1 MRFTQ
6 IATLLSVAAA
16 ASAQYTFNIT
26 QAEKPGNMEKYKCLD
41 NKKLS
46 SWMPECLHKCQDAAN
61 KDKANKAPKDKKC
74 AEHDFACHCIDYSHY
89 SALIEPCA
97 FPADLGGKGTCSFEE
112 LSKARPIVQD
122 MCNFFN
128 ATLYDAYDECEG
140 MELSEDYTYEIIS
153 EEEVGEITY

>member
-16 ASAQYTFNIT
+16 ASAQYTYNIT

-46 SWMPECLHKCQDAAN
+46 SWMPECLHKCQDE
-61 KDKANKAPKDKKC
+61 ANKADIC
-74 AEHDFACHCIDYSHY
+74 AEHDFTCHCINYSHY

-97 FPADLGGKGTCSFEE
+97 FPAALGGKGTCSFEE

-128 ATLYDAYDECEG
+128 ATLYDDYEECD
-140 MELSEDYTYEIIS
+140 MELSEDYTYEILS
-153 EEEVGEITY
+153 EEEFGEVTY

>member
-61 KDKANKAPKDKKC
+61 KDVTNKAPKDKN
-74 AEHDFACHCIDYSHY
+74 HY

-97 FPADLGGKGTCSFEE
+97 FPASLGGKGTCSFEE

-128 ATLYDAYDECEG
+128 ATLYDAYSECEG
-140 MELSEDYTYEIIS
+140 MVLSEDYTYEIIS
-153 EEEVGEITY
+153 EEEFGEITY